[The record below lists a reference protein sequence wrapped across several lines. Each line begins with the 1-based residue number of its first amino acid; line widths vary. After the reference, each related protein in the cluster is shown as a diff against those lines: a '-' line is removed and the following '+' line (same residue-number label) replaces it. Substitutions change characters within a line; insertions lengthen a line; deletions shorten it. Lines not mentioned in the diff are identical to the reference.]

1 MLASCGG
8 NRRKTRL
15 GCSGFGPR
23 AVLAANEKGTF
34 MPKED
39 DDLRPARGII
49 LAVAIGIVIGL
60 VIAVVWQWL

>member
-1 MLASCGG
+1 
-8 NRRKTRL
+8 
-15 GCSGFGPR
+15 
-23 AVLAANEKGTF
+23 